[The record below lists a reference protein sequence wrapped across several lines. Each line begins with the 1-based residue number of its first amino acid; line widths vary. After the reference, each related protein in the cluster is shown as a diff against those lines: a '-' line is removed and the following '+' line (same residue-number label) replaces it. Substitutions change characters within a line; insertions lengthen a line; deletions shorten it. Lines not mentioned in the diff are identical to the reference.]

1 MLPLITL
8 EEHYLSSAVLA
19 AQQASGTP
27 DPFASFPAHLT
38 RKLKSLDDERVK
50 DMDDGNIS
58 LQILSHGPMDHA
70 PPKLCQQINDE
81 LAAAISKNPSRLK
94 GFATLPMGFP
104 IEAAQ
109 ELDRCINKLSFVGAL
124 IDNHLDGEFYD
135 DEKFWSVF
143 EKVCALDVPIY
154 IHPNFTSEKEMSKYR
169 GNYPED
175 IATALSN
182 WGLGWHFDTG
192 LHFLRLYAAGLFDR
206 FPNIKIVLGHM
217 GELLPFNLERIFKI
231 AGRWGRKKSLERVWE
246 ENLWI
251 TTSGMFSLAPLA
263 CLVQTKGK
271 DKILFSVDYPF
282 SGNDTGREFV
292 EKVVQSGLFGDENS
306 KEMRGFAFEN
316 AERLLKVRIA
326 DRGGV

>member
-8 EEHYLSSAVLA
+8 EEHFLSSAVLA
-19 AQQASGTP
+19 AQQASGAP
-27 DPFASFPAHLT
+27 DPFAGFPVQIS
-38 RKLKSLDDERVK
+38 RRLKSLDSERVK

-70 PPKLCQQINDE
+70 PLKLCQEINDE

-94 GFATLPMGFP
+94 GFATLPMGSP
-104 IEAAQ
+104 LEAAQ
-109 ELDRCINKLSFVGAL
+109 ELDRCINKLGFVGAL

-143 EKVCALDVPIY
+143 EKASALDVPIY
-154 IHPNFTSEKEMSKYR
+154 IHPNFTAEKDMSKYR
-169 GNYPED
+169 GNYPEG
-175 IATALSN
+175 IAMALSN

-206 FPNIKIVLGHM
+206 FPKLKIVLGHM
-217 GELLPFNLERIFKI
+217 GELLPFNLERIFKVS
-231 AGRWGRKKSLERVWE
+231 GRWGRERGLENVWE
-246 ENLWI
+246 ENLWV

-263 CLVQTKGK
+263 CLVQTKRK

-282 SGNDTGREFV
+282 SENGTGRDFV
-292 EKVVQSGLFGDENS
+292 ERVVKSGLFGEEDS
-306 KEMRGFAFEN
+306 REMKGFAFEN
-316 AERLLKVRIA
+316 AERLLKIKARE
-326 DRGGV
+326 